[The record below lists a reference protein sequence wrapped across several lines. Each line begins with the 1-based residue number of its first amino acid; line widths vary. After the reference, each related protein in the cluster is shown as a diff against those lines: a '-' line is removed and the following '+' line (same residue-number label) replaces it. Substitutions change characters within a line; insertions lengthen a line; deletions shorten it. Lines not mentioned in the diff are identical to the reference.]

1 MILSNLRNRQ
11 QGGVSIEFAVTI
23 VPFFVLL
30 LGLIEISRFM
40 MVSSMLDVAL
50 ASATR
55 ELVVDNSREDLT
67 AKLQL
72 TLSEQ
77 QLPLLNGN
85 NITVQAHYFTSLVA
99 LENDDFVASF
109 DGQDFAEFTLLYPY
123 KALFVAGFS
132 DSFERLSNFKRTTL
146 VTVERSAN
154 YAN

>member
-1 MILSNLRNRQ
+1 MILSNRINRQ

-23 VPFFVLL
+23 LPFFVLL

-40 MVSSMLDVAL
+40 MVSSMVDVAL
-50 ASATR
+50 SSAAR
-55 ELVVDNSREDLT
+55 GLVVDNSREDLT

-77 QLPLLNGN
+77 ELPLLNGSD
-85 NITVQAHYFTSLVA
+85 ITVQGHYFTSLDA
-99 LENDDFVASF
+99 LKNDDFVASF
-109 DGQDFAEFTLLYPY
+109 DGQDFAEFTLFYPY
-123 KALFVAGFS
+123 KSLFVAGFS
-132 DSFERLSNFKRTTL
+132 DSFARLSNFKRTTL

>member
-1 MILSNLRNRQ
+1 MRNRQ
-11 QGGVSIEFAVTI
+11 QGGVSIEFAVAI

-99 LENDDFVASF
+99 LENDVFVTSF

>member
-1 MILSNLRNRQ
+1 MILSNMRNRQ

-55 ELVVDNSREDLT
+55 ELVVDSSREDLT

-85 NITVQAHYFTSLVA
+85 KITVQAHYFTSLVA
-99 LENDDFVASF
+99 LENDDFVTSF

-146 VTVERSAN
+146 VTVERSAS